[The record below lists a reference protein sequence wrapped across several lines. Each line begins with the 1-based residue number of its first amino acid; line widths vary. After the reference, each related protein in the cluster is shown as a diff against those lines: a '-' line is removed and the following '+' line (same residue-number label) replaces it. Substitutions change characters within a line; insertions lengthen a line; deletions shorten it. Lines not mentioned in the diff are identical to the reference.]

1 MKKIIL
7 SLVAAAILVSCNSSK
22 EVKNTLDESKDV
34 VKETE
39 NVTVYDSIDFS
50 KYELIA
56 NETEVAPII
65 DGDSSDTCWGNQTW
79 YPIQYVWMGKP
90 VTKDDF
96 EGRFKLSWDAN
107 KLYLLVE
114 ITDDSLVDTH
124 EAWDDN
130 WWNDD
135 CVEIFIDENNGD
147 EEHQFNYNAF
157 AYHVALNTQ
166 DVVDLGTDSLPHLYN
181 NHIQTSKITNGKT
194 TVWEFA
200 IDIYDDSFV
209 YEKKENTIV
218 TLTKGKQMGFCLNY
232 CDNDT
237 SETRENFISSIPV
250 TGETDEERDQGWKQA
265 GVFNDLILK

>member
-1 MKKIIL
+1 MKKNIL
-7 SLVAAAILVSCNSSK
+7 SLITAVTLVACSPKITPKTTA
-22 EVKNTLDESKDV
+22 TG
-34 VKETE
+34 T
-39 NVTVYDSIDFS
+39 IDFS
-50 KYELIA
+50 KYELVA
-56 NETEVAPII
+56 KSTGTAPII
-65 DGDSSDTCWGNQTW
+65 DGNSIDDCWDNQTW

-96 EGRFKLSWDAN
+96 EGRFKISWDSS

-114 ITDDSLVDTH
+114 IKDDSLVDTH
-124 EAWDDN
+124 KKWNDN

-135 CVEIFIDENNGD
+135 CVEIFIDENNGN

-157 AYHVALNTQ
+157 AYHVSLNTQ

-181 NHIQTSKITNGKT
+181 NHIITAKITNGKT

-200 IDIYDDSFV
+200 IDIYDDTFV
-209 YEKKENTIV
+209 YENEKNNIVKLTEGKK
-218 TLTKGKQMGFCLNY
+218 MGFCLNY

-237 SETRENFISSIPV
+237 STNRENFISSIPV
-250 TGETDEERDQGWKQA
+250 IGETDEERDQGWKQA